1 MIACSVTD
9 IGKHR
14 KVNQDF
20 IFYSLEPVGNLPN
33 LFITADGMGGHQA
46 GDFASRFTVEH
57 IVSWIGSSAEENPI
71 RLMDGAIQTI
81 NKQLIQEAL
90 ADPSLYGM
98 GTTIVMACAVGGLLY
113 VANVGDSRLYT
124 LGENFDQITKDHSL
138 VEEMVANGE
147 MSRDSEGYQ
156 EKKNIITRAIGGAL
170 DVTADFFE
178 IDIRDTKYIL
188 LCSDGLTNMVPDT
201 RIEEIIR
208 ETKDFESKAYALVEE
223 ANARG
228 GRDNIAVLLIEN
240 GVSEVSIC

>member
-1 MIACSVTD
+1 MRACSVTD

-46 GDFASRFTVEH
+46 GDFASRYAVEH
-57 IVSWIGSSAEENPI
+57 IVSWIRSSSEENPVK
-71 RLMDGAIQTI
+71 LMDAAIQAT

-90 ADPSLYGM
+90 TDPSLFGM
-98 GTTIVMACAVGGLLY
+98 GTTIVMACAVKDLLY
-113 VANVGDSRLYT
+113 VANVGDSRLYI
-124 LGENFDQITKDHSL
+124 LGERLSQITKDHSL
-138 VEEMVANGE
+138 VEEMVATGE
-147 MSRDSEGYQ
+147 MSRDSDGYQ
-156 EKKNIITRAIGGAL
+156 EKKNIITRAVGGAS

-178 IDIRDTKYIL
+178 IDTKDTKYIL
-188 LCSDGLTNMVPDT
+188 LCSDGLTNMVPDA

-208 ETKDFESKAYALVEE
+208 ETEDFESKAYALVDE

-240 GVSEVSIC
+240 GVSEVDIC